1 MATSLIVALGAGSA
15 SALSYGHP
23 ALAPRRHTPS
33 PSMSLLAPQATE
45 LFSAYEQLL
54 RAYPLPT
61 KACTQALI
69 WGLGDLAA
77 QLREGGR
84 PIDYGRT
91 GRFSLTALGAGVLWT
106 TYYDFSDALVSPLP
120 GGAIAHTAASL
131 ALEQLIWC
139 PLVFSTYQIP
149 AAVLANG
156 GTLSEVPAAVRGRV
170 VELLI
175 ANAKLWTTANLV
187 IYNTPLEWRVLA
199 SNLVDLVWGYIMADF
214 AQKCDAD
221 ADSRQDEDGVCVAVT
236 EVPPSPT
243 LRAPALL
250 RISPIA
256 RLARQRSG
264 TAWRR
269 LVKATE

>member
-91 GRFSLTALGAGVLWT
+91 GRFSLTALGAGV
-106 TYYDFSDALVSPLP
+106 
-120 GGAIAHTAASL
+120 
-131 ALEQLIWC
+131 
-139 PLVFSTYQIP
+139 
-149 AAVLANG
+149 
-156 GTLSEVPAAVRGRV
+156 
-170 VELLI
+170 
-175 ANAKLWTTANLV
+175 K
-187 IYNTPLEWRVLA
+187 
-199 SNLVDLVWGYIMADF
+199 
-214 AQKCDAD
+214 
-221 ADSRQDEDGVCVAVT
+221 
-236 EVPPSPT
+236 
-243 LRAPALL
+243 
-250 RISPIA
+250 
-256 RLARQRSG
+256 
-264 TAWRR
+264 
-269 LVKATE
+269 